1 MRTIHLLRNFALLL
15 MLVSCSDPSQRTG
28 NVGFEYFPL
37 QTGQFVELDVSR
49 TNYQR
54 FQPDETIRYLTR
66 ETIGDSF
73 MNSDSE
79 RVFNIKYFSKRPSQD
94 WKQDSI
100 GVQLR
105 TKDKILAQEGGKTIV
120 RMRLPVSNGLRW
132 NGNLLNN
139 QNERIF
145 EASRVGEPHSDTY
158 LSFPNTITIIRQ
170 DDSTLLSRN
179 RYIEIYARDVGL
191 IRRER
196 IYLQYCYT
204 ADCLGKGVIN
214 SGWREISIIQN
225 HGKQ

>member
-1 MRTIHLLRNFALLL
+1 M
-15 MLVSCSDPSQRTG
+15 VSCSDPSERTG
-28 NVGFEYFPL
+28 DQGLEYFPL

-49 TNYQR
+49 TSYQR
-54 FQPDETIRYLTR
+54 FQPEETVRYLMR

-73 MNSDSE
+73 SNSDSQ
-79 RVFNIKYFSKRPSQD
+79 RVFNVSYSSKRLSQD
-94 WKQDSI
+94 WKDDST
-100 GVQLR
+100 GVQW
-105 TKDKILAQEGGKTIV
+105 TAKDKILAQEDGTTIV
-120 RMRLPVSNGLRW
+120 KMSLPVSNGLRW

-139 QNERIF
+139 QKAQIF
-145 EASRVGEPHSDTY
+145 EAARVGEPHSDTY
-158 LSFPNTITIIRQ
+158 LSFPNTVTIIRQ

-179 RYIEIYARDVGL
+179 RYIEIYAQDVGL

>member
-1 MRTIHLLRNFALLL
+1 MRTIHLFPNFALTLI
-15 MLVSCSDPSQRTG
+15 LVSCSDPSEQTSDH
-28 NVGFEYFPL
+28 GFEYFPL
-37 QTGQFVELDVSR
+37 QTGQFVELDVTR

-54 FQPDETIRYLTR
+54 FQPEETIRYLAR
-66 ETIGDSF
+66 ETTGDSF
-73 MNSDSE
+73 METDSQ
-79 RVFNIKYFSKRPSQD
+79 RVFNIKYSSKRPSLN
-94 WKQDSI
+94 WKEDSA
-100 GVQLR
+100 GVQWH
-105 TKDKILAQEGGKTIV
+105 TKDKVLVQEGGNTIV
-120 RMRLPVSNGLRW
+120 KMSLPVSNGLRW

-139 QNERIF
+139 NKERIF
-145 EASRVGEPHSDTY
+145 EAAKVGEPHSDTY
-158 LSFPNTITIIRQ
+158 LSFPNTVTIIRQ

-179 RYIEIYARDVGL
+179 RYIEIYARNVGL